1 MITRV
6 RGLIW
11 FKRDQRKI
19 WNWLKLSQFLDCS
32 HSKGKKCSLNSSPTD
47 FFLSLQFLW
56 FVFIGRRVTQ
66 KVIEFYTFLHVIF
79 NRNEMESWY
88 HFSKK
93 KKCYFYAHANS
104 EEKEEICKMLCICE
118 YKIEDSCCAR
128 ERIAEPP
135 WHIFNIYDFRRF
147 ADHRS
152 LWIDITK
159 PRVSE
164 RGRAVIASWYRALCC
179 RVLYESKHTNKLCV
193 VLCV

>member
-1 MITRV
+1 MFRPSVDMITRV

-32 HSKGKKCSLNSSPTD
+32 FSKGKKCSLNSSPTD

-88 HFSKK
+88 LFSKK

-128 ERIAEPP
+128 ERESPSHP
-135 WHIFNIYDFRRF
+135 DTYSIFMIF
-147 ADHRS
+147 ADSQIIVR
-152 LWIDITK
+152 
-159 PRVSE
+159 
-164 RGRAVIASWYRALCC
+164 YRL
-179 RVLYESKHTNKLCV
+179 
-193 VLCV
+193 